1 MKNTGNRAGDEV
13 AELYL
18 TPPHTNV
25 SPALALDGFTR
36 VHLAP
41 GYTKHI
47 TFTLDPRT
55 LSQVD
60 EKGARVVTPG
70 TYSIAVGGS
79 QPTIG
84 TNGQTVNF
92 TIEGTQE
99 LPH

>member
-1 MKNTGNRAGDEV
+1 
-13 AELYL
+13 
-18 TPPHTNV
+18 V

-41 GYTKHI
+41 GDTKYI

-60 EKGARVVTPG
+60 EKGVRAVTSG
-70 TYSIAVGGS
+70 AYRIAVGGS
-79 QPTIG
+79 QPNVG
-84 TNGQTVNF
+84 TKGQTVNF